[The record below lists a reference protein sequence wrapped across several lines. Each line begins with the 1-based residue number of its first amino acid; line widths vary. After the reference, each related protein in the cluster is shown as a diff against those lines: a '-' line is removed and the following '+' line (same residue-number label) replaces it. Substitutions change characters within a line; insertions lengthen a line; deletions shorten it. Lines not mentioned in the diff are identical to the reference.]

1 MRWNP
6 ETRRYVNDRGRTLSS
21 REVRKEVERYVE
33 EEERKAETE
42 AHKLRIG
49 LIAATAF
56 FLYMETRIEAW
67 HKVAGAIAYG
77 GQTQMDQERW
87 ARIERIVESEKAY
100 LAGFAGEVAAATE
113 LTEAVENRAGM
124 YANAAYSTY
133 ENQVRERERD
143 AGVILGRRVC
153 EEDGES
159 CDECIEAATEEYMP
173 LDELSDIGSLQCLNN
188 CRCSIEF
195 SYEGVEPVQIDREVY
210 AQSSIVQ

>member
-1 MRWNP
+1 MRWDAKK
-6 ETRRYVNDRGRTLSS
+6 RRYVNDRGRTLSA

-33 EEERKAETE
+33 DEERKAEAE
-42 AHKLRIG
+42 AAKLRSG

-56 FLYMETRIEAW
+56 FLYMESKIEAW
-67 HKVAGAIAYG
+67 HKVTGAIAYG
-77 GQTQMDQERW
+77 GQVQMDAERW
-87 ARIERIVESEKAY
+87 SRIEKIIQSEQSY
-100 LAGFAGEVAAATE
+100 LAGFRSEVAAASEITE
-113 LTEAVENRAGM
+113 SVDNRAGM

-143 AGVILGRRVC
+143 AGVIMGRRVC
-153 EEDGES
+153 EEDGQS

-173 LDELSDIGSLQCLNN
+173 LEELSDIGSLQCLNN

-195 SYEGVEPVQIDREVY
+195 SYEGVDPIQIDREVY

>member
-1 MRWNP
+1 
-6 ETRRYVNDRGRTLSS
+6 
-21 REVRKEVERYVE
+21 
-33 EEERKAETE
+33 
-42 AHKLRIG
+42 
-49 LIAATAF
+49 
-56 FLYMETRIEAW
+56 MENKIEAW

-87 ARIERIVESEKAY
+87 ERINRIVESEKSY
-100 LAGFAGEVAAATE
+100 LAGFRSEVAVATE

-143 AGVILGRRVC
+143 AGVIMGRRVC
-153 EEDGES
+153 EEDGQS

-173 LDELSDIGSLQCLNN
+173 LEELSDIGSLQCLNN

-195 SYEGVEPVQIDREVY
+195 SYEGVEPIQIEAEIYAPSSAVQ
-210 AQSSIVQ
+210 